1 MRMRLL
7 SVLAAVTLITACE
20 SAPRKTTGVTDTV
33 NNMSSSGGPTTV
45 PAPAGVPQGEFELAV
60 SQDRIFFDFDKYVVR
75 PDAKLVLTRWVDWI
89 KQHPQHLMTLE
100 GHADERG
107 TREYNLALGEK
118 RANAVKEFLIAHG
131 VSPDQITTLSYGKE
145 RPAVS
150 GTGETAW
157 AQNRRTVAAVSMGS
171 AL

>member
-1 MRMRLL
+1 MKLRLL
-7 SVLAAVTLITACE
+7 SVLAAVTLVTACE
-20 SAPRKTTGVTDTV
+20 STPQKTPSVPDTV
-33 NNMSSSGGPTTV
+33 NHISKNDGPVPTSTV
-45 PAPAGVPQGEFELAV
+45 LPQGEFELAV
-60 SQDRIFFDFDKYVVR
+60 SQDRIFFDVDKYVIR
-75 PDAKLVLTRWVDWI
+75 PDAKIVLTRWADWI

-107 TREYNLALGEK
+107 TREYNLAIGEK
-118 RANAVKEFLIAHG
+118 RANAVKEFLISHG

-150 GTGETAW
+150 GAGENSW
-157 AQNRRTVAAVSMGS
+157 AQNRRTVAVVSMGS